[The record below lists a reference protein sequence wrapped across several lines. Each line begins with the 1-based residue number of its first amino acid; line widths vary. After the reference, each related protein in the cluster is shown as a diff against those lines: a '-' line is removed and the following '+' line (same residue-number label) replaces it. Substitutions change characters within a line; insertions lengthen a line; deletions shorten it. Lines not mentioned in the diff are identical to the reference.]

1 MDRID
6 FRSDTVSWPTPAMRK
21 AMAEACVGDD
31 VYGEDPTVNE
41 LEARAAALVGKE
53 AGLLVSSGTQGNLV
67 AILAEFACA
76 AGAME
81 TVAFCE
87 ISAAAS

>member
-1 MDRID
+1 
-6 FRSDTVSWPTPAMRK
+6 
-21 AMAEACVGDD
+21 
-31 VYGEDPTVNE
+31 
-41 LEARAAALVGKE
+41 
-53 AGLLVSSGTQGNLV
+53 V

-87 ISAAAS
+87 ISAGSGS